1 MKKYFMYISMALFI
15 SGCSGGGGSGD
26 SSFSEDTDLPVSPVS
41 KTIEVGEEIF
51 VGSGDSIVP
60 NSSDTEIVVSH
71 YLNDTKSV
79 KVLSGSVTLLSG
91 NYDAK

>member
-1 MKKYFMYISMALFI
+1 MKKYFMYIAMALFI

-26 SSFSEDTDLPVSPVS
+26 SSFSEDTSS
-41 KTIEVGEEIF
+41 KTIGVGEEIF
-51 VGSGDSIVP
+51 VGAGDSITP
-60 NSSDTEIVVSH
+60 DSEDTEVVVSH